1 MNMLKTEVECLMSKK
16 VIAAIDIGAHAI
28 RMKIGELNASGDFK
42 ELESFRKIS
51 VLGHDTFT
59 KGKIVPESVNK
70 LCEILTLFTQSFESY
85 GVEKYEAVATSAIR
99 EAVNRDYIIDQIK
112 LKTGLTIRVVDNSE
126 EQYLTHKAVQY
137 YLKDYRQIIQ
147 EGAVIVVAGAGSIQ
161 ITTFKD
167 GKLISA
173 QNVKLGALRINE
185 VFGEFADSAINYLK
199 LVDEYIMINFED
211 VDFFTSDQI
220 FKHFVA
226 IGGEISIVS
235 HMVENVFGEDIQE
248 LSKKKFSKL
257 LKQVMQM
264 TNIEIEE
271 TFKIKRE
278 RADIILPSML
288 LFQKFLERVESNSII
303 TPKISL
309 TDGIIRKIN
318 DDLHKSG
325 FSKENMEIVLMDARS
340 IARKFYYHEMHSEK
354 VNEYC
359 QIIFERTKKLHGLD
373 EERILLHVASI
384 LHDIGKAISLDHH
397 EAMSFQLINS
407 IELLGLS
414 REQMEKVAL
423 ICSFHGMNKPSD
435 SDFNFTSQTRKDKA
449 QTAKLIAIMR
459 LADALDRS
467 HKGKIEVESVR
478 LKNNQLIIQ
487 GITKVN
493 VDTTLEEWTFQRKA
507 DFFIEVFGVV
517 PVLKIKREFV

>member
-1 MNMLKTEVECLMSKK
+1 MSKK

-28 RMKIGELNASGDFK
+28 RMKIGEINTSGEFK
-42 ELESFRKIS
+42 ELESVRKIS

-59 KGKIVPESVNK
+59 QGKIEPESVNK
-70 LCEILTLFTQSFESY
+70 LCEILMLFKHSFESY
-85 GVEKYEAVATSAIR
+85 GVERYEAVATSAIR
-99 EAVNRDYIIDQIK
+99 EALNRDYILDQIK
-112 LKTGLTIRVVDNSE
+112 LKTGLSIRVVDNSE
-126 EQYLTHKAVQY
+126 EQYLTHRAVQY
-137 YLKDYRQIIQ
+137 HLANYKQIIK

-167 GKLISA
+167 SKLVSA
-173 QNVKLGALRINE
+173 QNIKLGALRINE
-185 VFGEFADSAINYLK
+185 VFGEFADSAINYTK
-199 LVDEYIMINFED
+199 LVDEYIMINFEE
-211 VDFFTSDQI
+211 VDFFSSDQVY
-220 FKHFVA
+220 KHFVA
-226 IGGEISIVS
+226 IGGEIAIVS

-257 LKQVMQM
+257 LKQVMNM
-264 TNIEIEE
+264 TNSEIEE
-271 TFKIKRE
+271 AFKIKRE

-288 LFQKFLERVESNSII
+288 LFQKFLERVESNSIL

-318 DDLHKSG
+318 DDLHKVS
-325 FSKENMEIVLMDARS
+325 FSHENMEIVLMDARS
-340 IARKFYYHEMHSEK
+340 VARKFYFNEVHSEK

-359 QIIFERTKKLHGLD
+359 QIIFDRTKKMHGLD

-384 LHDIGKAISLDHH
+384 LHDIGKAISLDNH
-397 EAMSFQLINS
+397 EVMSFQLINS

-414 REQMEKVAL
+414 KEHMEKIAL
-423 ICSFHGMNKPSD
+423 ICSFHGMSKPNESD
-435 SDFNFTSQTRKDKA
+435 HMFAAQSRKDKA

-467 HKGKIEVESVR
+467 HKGKITVESVR

-487 GITKVN
+487 GIAKVN
-493 VDTTLEEWTFQRKA
+493 IDTTLEEWTFKKKS
-507 DFFIEVFGVV
+507 DFFIEVFGIT
-517 PVLKIKREFV
+517 PILKIKREFV